1 MIIVNN
7 FLSISLYILGSSQI
21 FKMLV
26 KTFENIEKNIVKNIL
41 KLNLKQTNIFYCIII
56 WSTYLQRKIIFDEPA
71 RYGWELTLKKLTV
84 KGHNWVTFNCDFN
97 FYLTITRLIQ
107 NLKTTGWLQGYLS
120 LPSFRYGSNEYQ
132 EPLVIIKLSPRSGF
146 F

>member
-26 KTFENIEKNIVKNIL
+26 EMSQNIGKNIIKNIV
-41 KLNLKQTNIFYCIII
+41 KLNLKQNNILYCIII

-71 RYGWELTLKKLTV
+71 RY
-84 KGHNWVTFNCDFN
+84 D
-97 FYLTITRLIQ
+97 
-107 NLKTTGWLQGYLS
+107 
-120 LPSFRYGSNEYQ
+120 
-132 EPLVIIKLSPRSGF
+132 
-146 F
+146 

>member
-26 KTFENIEKNIVKNIL
+26 KTSENIGKNIIKNIV
-41 KLNLKQTNIFYCIII
+41 KLNLKQNNILYCIII

-71 RYGWELTLKKLTV
+71 RYDWELTLKKLPV
-84 KGHNWVTFNCDFN
+84 SGHNWVTFNCDFN
-97 FYLTITRLIQ
+97 FYLTITRSIQ
-107 NLKTTGWLQGYLS
+107 NLKTAGWLQGYLS
-120 LPSFRYGSNEYQ
+120 LSSFRDGSNEYQ
-132 EPLVIIKLSPRSGF
+132 EPLVILKLSPHSGF
-146 F
+146 V